1 MHCGDP
7 VAHDEMTAHPLL
19 EDEELLDDE
28 LLEEE
33 EDDELLE
40 EDGMQFPFTQIVPDA
55 QVDLLEQVLLIQTP
69 SKQFEGSL

>member
-19 EDEELLDDE
+19 EEED
-28 LLEEE
+28 
-33 EDDELLE
+33 DDELLE